1 MRNSGEAW
9 RGKSRWGHDFIL
21 VARKIFWADT
31 WAECNERDAMQ
42 ITGRREIPRQE
53 EWHVKSPSGRSRVGI
68 FKEQWEGQVTMV
80 KRARVH
86 VVEVWSERWEG
97 SGSVGPCSLRQGLRL
112 LFQVWWAARLCIFL
126 IWCCIKDK
134 ACNLAQFCGW
144 ALEFPGTNALGQ
156 PILHLCHKTHRQRM
170 APYPLL
176 LLRISDE
183 ELGALFFWG
192 LNL

>member
-97 SGSVGPCSLRQGLRL
+97 SGPVGPCSLRQGLRL
-112 LFQVWWAARLCIFL
+112 LFQVWWAASLCIFL
-126 IWCCIKDK
+126 IWCCIKVVEPW
-134 ACNLAQFCGW
+134 NS
-144 ALEFPGTNALGQ
+144 LGQ
-156 PILHLCHKTHRQRM
+156 MPWGSQFYIFVIKPTGNEWHLTHFC
-170 APYPLL
+170 Y
-176 LLRISDE
+176 
-183 ELGALFFWG
+183 
-192 LNL
+192 